1 MFKNRTNAEL
11 QEEIVEIISFFEASL
26 MFLDGVYTMPAGEE
40 LDKFV
45 ANASVNLDKLKW
57 SEMAVKAREEANKN
71 NVL

>member
-11 QEEIVEIISFFEASL
+11 QSEIVEIISFFEASL
-26 MFLDGVYTMPAGEE
+26 MFLDGVYTMPAGAE

-45 ANASVNLDKLKW
+45 ATASTNLDKLKW
-57 SEMAVKAREEANKN
+57 SEMAVKAREEANKG